1 MNDYLQK
8 ETMEKMMLQPVPGKR
23 IEIVRLQMV
32 REERSLYGIERFS
45 EPKTAAEM
53 MQPILSLA
61 DRELFLVMSVNTK
74 MEPVAVEVVAIGS
87 LNACL
92 TEPREIFKHA
102 ILNNA
107 AGIVCFHNHP
117 SGKAEPSRNDGLM
130 TQRLVKAGE
139 ILGIPVVDHIIVA
152 GEEYY
157 SFKQDGKLTAA

>member
-1 MNDYLQK
+1 MHSYRCLMQEWLCEEGTVMNDYLQK
-8 ETMEKMMLQPVPGKR
+8 KAMEEMMLP
-23 IEIVRLQMV
+23 
-32 REERSLYGIERFS
+32 
-45 EPKTAAEM
+45 
-53 MQPILSLA
+53 
-61 DRELFLVMSVNTK
+61 VNTK

-92 TEPREIFKHA
+92 TEPREVFKHA
-102 ILNNA
+102 VLNNA

-130 TQRLVKAGE
+130 TQRLVKAGG

-157 SFKQDGKLTAA
+157 SFKQDGKLAAA